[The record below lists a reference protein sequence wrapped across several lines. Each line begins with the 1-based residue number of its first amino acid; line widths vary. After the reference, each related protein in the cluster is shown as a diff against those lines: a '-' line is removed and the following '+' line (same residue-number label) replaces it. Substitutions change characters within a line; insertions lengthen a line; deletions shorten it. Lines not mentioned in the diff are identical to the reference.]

1 MMARA
6 ASQSTGISLRAVK
19 RSREKSIRLAE
30 ETASELSRLAIS
42 AAYSTMGD
50 LNAHRNAVANMA
62 AAQLQAAA
70 LIYAVN
76 ELAAAIRDLGAG
88 RTVGGEGIE

>member
-1 MMARA
+1 MARA
-6 ASQSTGISLRAVK
+6 ASHSTGGSPRGVK
-19 RSREKSIRLAE
+19 RSSEKSIRLAE

-42 AAYSTMGD
+42 AAYGSMGH

-76 ELAAAIRDLGAG
+76 ELAAAIRELGLG
-88 RTVGGEGIE
+88 ESVVGKGSE